1 MEQPLTVSELAELI
15 KFNIEGLF
23 PTGLWVT
30 GEIREWK
37 PHSSGHIYFTLIDR
51 KSQIACIIWRSTAA
65 TLDLSEIEEGM
76 QVELFARLTTYQRQ
90 SQYQLIV
97 SRLLPKGVGERAIL
111 FKRLKEKLEKE
122 GLFNPEFKKP
132 IPTFPEV
139 IGVITSPTGAAI
151 RDIINVAT
159 RRAPHITIILRPTIV
174 QGKEAARDIAE
185 GIKEMDEHGGIDLLI
200 VGRGGGSE
208 EDLWCFNEEIVARA
222 IFSCRTPVI
231 SAVGHET
238 DFSISDFVADVRA
251 PTPSAAAEIAVPDVP
266 ELMKKQTQRL
276 NSVGTSLLAEVSA
289 NREKLQA
296 AISSYGFRSVKD
308 RVMIEYQTLDNLME
322 TATREIN
329 NTIKSRSSA
338 LKNLESK
345 LSSLSPINIM
355 KRGYSV
361 VYKQKKV
368 ISDSLLLTKGDTIS
382 IRFYRGKAEGEI
394 KEVE

>member
-51 KSQIACIIWRSTAA
+51 KTRIACIIWRSTAA
-65 TLDLSEIEEGM
+65 ALDLSDIEDGM
-76 QVELFARLTTYQRQ
+76 QVELFARLTTYPRQ

-122 GLFNPEFKKP
+122 GLFNPELKKP
-132 IPTFPEV
+132 IPTFPEL
-139 IGVITSPTGAAI
+139 IGVVTSPTGAAI

-159 RRAPHITIILRPTIV
+159 RRAPYITIILRPTLV
-174 QGKEAARDIAE
+174 QGKEAAGDIAQ
-185 GIKEMDEHGGIDLLI
+185 GIRELDEYGGIDLLI

-222 IFSCRTPVI
+222 IFSCKIPVI

-238 DFSISDFVADVRA
+238 DFSISDFVADMRA
-251 PTPSAAAEIAVPDVP
+251 PTPSAAAEIAVPDIL
-266 ELMKKQTQRL
+266 ELMEKQTRRL
-276 NSVGTSLLAEVSA
+276 NLAGTRLLTEVSS

-296 AISSYGFRSVKD
+296 AISSYGFRSLKD
-308 RVMIEYQTLDNLME
+308 RVMSEYQTLDSLME
-322 TATREIN
+322 DATREIN
-329 NTIKSRSSA
+329 NIIESRSSA
-338 LKNLESK
+338 LRNLESK
-345 LSSLSPINIM
+345 LTPLSPLEIM

-368 ISDSLLLTKGDTIS
+368 ISDSSLLAQGDRVS
-382 IRFYRGKAEGEI
+382 IRFYKGGAEGEI
-394 KEVE
+394 KEIE